1 MHKSPLRSRKTI
13 PLRSVPQRTTLPTA
27 ELVSHLDN
35 WLLDGEIRQ
44 HSASVRSTR
53 RLLLSKFDWFLRS
66 QNHARC
72 GTPELRQFLAYAT
85 RGHTKK
91 GGRRGNP
98 HLTQPLSPR
107 TVKDYHAHLRTF
119 FRWLVAEGC
128 LDSSPMEAIPAPIS
142 RADQV
147 RPFTETQVR
156 ALLTAARQSDHPRR
170 DEAIM
175 LFLADI
181 GVRASELCGLRQ
193 SDVNMQERYAV
204 VLGKGNKRRTVYFGL
219 YTVKAITT
227 YTRGVERGGALTR
240 WGLREIVERAGKVAA
255 IETARCSAHT
265 FRHTM
270 AVTFLRNGGQVFA
283 LRELLG
289 HTDLKMTNHYVMM
302 AQADIASQHR
312 RFSPVDHIQKR

>member
-1 MHKSPLRSRKTI
+1 
-13 PLRSVPQRTTLPTA
+13 
-27 ELVSHLDN
+27 
-35 WLLDGEIRQ
+35 
-44 HSASVRSTR
+44 
-53 RLLLSKFDWFLRS
+53 
-66 QNHARC
+66 
-72 GTPELRQFLAYAT
+72 
-85 RGHTKK
+85 
-91 GGRRGNP
+91 
-98 HLTQPLSPR
+98 
-107 TVKDYHAHLRTF
+107 
-119 FRWLVAEGC
+119 
-128 LDSSPMEAIPAPIS
+128 MEPIPAPIS
-142 RADQV
+142 RADQI

-156 ALLTAARQSDHPRR
+156 ALLAAARKSDHPRR

-175 LFLADI
+175 LFLADT
-181 GVRASELCGLRQ
+181 GVRASELCGLKL
-193 SDVNMQERYAV
+193 SDVNMQERYAM

-219 YTVKAITT
+219 HTAKAITT
-227 YTRGVERGGALTR
+227 HLRGTERTADAPLFRSERGGALTR

-289 HTDLKMTNHYVMM
+289 HTDLKMTNRYVAM